1 MKYVKRQL
9 ELIRDL
15 VDDML
20 ENLQHR
26 SMWKTSAL
34 PNRVQEAKAIQ
45 KAAEALVE
53 MVKRAI
59 PEG

>member
-20 ENLQHR
+20 KNLQHR
-26 SMWKTSAL
+26 SMWKASAL